1 MDALA
6 LLHTRNSSPVL
17 AEPGPDKPALDNMIK
32 AALRSP
38 DHARLRPWR
47 FLTIAGDAR
56 NQLGELFADAAARRQ
71 AEQQL
76 PELDA
81 EQRGKLAAK
90 ALRAPLILVVIAKIT
105 EHPRVPAVE
114 QILSAGC
121 AAQNILLAAHAQGYA
136 GVWRTGDNAYDAGIK
151 KGLGLA
157 DNEELV
163 GYLYLGT
170 AADTLKAIPTLSV
183 ADFCQAW
190 TA

>member
-151 KGLGLA
+151 KGLGLV